1 MLQIKMD
8 KIKHI
13 NPESLKIPTKSYSQ
27 GVLIPFDNTELL
39 FITGQLPQ
47 DIEGNVVAPNNVEL
61 QTKLVFSRISDI
73 LHEANM
79 TMDNV
84 VKVQIFVK
92 NIKDSKIISKIRDD
106 IFKNSCPAS
115 TLIEVSNFVKDDC
128 CVEIEVTAAKI
139 KDI

>member
-1 MLQIKMD
+1 MD